1 MWFFVYILE
10 IGSSLETWYYDSW
23 QCQQRLTNE
32 NHINENIAHIV
43 FEDATCSLEAHDWD
57 IKIVKSLKWKENNVL
72 VSDRTKKKLAKL
84 LAN

>member
-1 MWFFVYILE
+1 MIV
-10 IGSSLETWYYDSW
+10 DSVNRDW
-23 QCQQRLTNE
+23 PTNE

-43 FEDATCSLEAHDWD
+43 VEDTTCSLEAHDWYIKN